1 MDCAFAMQGLGS
13 GAIAL
18 LGSEAL
24 KLIMAREMLKV

>member
-1 MDCAFAMQGLGS
+1 LGS